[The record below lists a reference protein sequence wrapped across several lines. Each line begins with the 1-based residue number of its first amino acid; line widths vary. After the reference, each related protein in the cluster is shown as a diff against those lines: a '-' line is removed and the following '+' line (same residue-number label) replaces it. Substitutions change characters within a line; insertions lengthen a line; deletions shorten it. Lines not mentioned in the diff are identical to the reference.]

1 MSVDRRRRT
10 AWRRTALLA
19 WLVPAVVLLGP
30 LSRARSEEAPPVYP
44 DAASVRPLAVGQTV
58 PSAELRTI
66 DGKPL
71 DLATL
76 FADRGALLVFY
87 RGGW

>member
-1 MSVDRRRRT
+1 MSGGRASQRIGST
-10 AWRRTALLA
+10 TALFA
-19 WLVPAVVLLGP
+19 WIFATVALFGAVP
-30 LSRARSEEAPPVYP
+30 SARSEEPPPAYP
-44 DAASVRPLAVGQTV
+44 DAESVRPMAVGQTV

-66 DGKPL
+66 DGERR

-76 FADRGALLVFY
+76 VADRGALLVFY